1 MEGTLRLNV
10 RFEEDTSFQHPEF
23 TKVSVWV
30 ATYGENANKSN
41 ISKQA
46 FEKALPSL
54 VNVPIIGEYRESAED
69 FAGHGGKL
77 VIDDDGVQF
86 IQTTKAYG
94 VIPES
99 CNPRWE
105 LDENNVEYLVC
116 DGILWTGRY
125 EEANKVKENKN
136 NQSMEISATN
146 YFTDES
152 NGVLNITDFVFT
164 GICILGED
172 TTPCFPSAKMVYSFN
187 KEEIKEEFSLLLNE
201 IKKISSKE
209 GGNKVGRDEII
220 AKFSKLSNHE
230 QYEEIINN
238 TELSDEELEKQLF
251 ALSINDLKERVRES
265 LNEITYTK
273 SYPWGDTEELR
284 KYYLE
289 DVIPESNIAIC
300 ESNEKWYTY
309 FGIPYSED
317 GDKIILDEANAK
329 RYVRG
334 NWREMDEG
342 SSNQEPYEQAFSDV
356 VEKYNTKINSLMEE
370 LNTEKANFEATKS
383 ELDELKV
390 KNVDLQT
397 NFTSLEEEAKEL
409 REFKANTEKGIAEAE
424 IDDLVKEFT
433 ENSNIEEVEGFK
445 EVFENRYSKS
455 KEELESILKIFCF
468 DNGIVLGKKMKESKK
483 ANFSL
488 NDNVENNSNKSS
500 DWAFLDEALKN
511 K

>member
-77 VIDDDGVQF
+77 VIDDEGVQF
-86 IQTTKAYG
+86 VQTTKAYG

-317 GDKIILDEANAK
+317 GDKIILDEANSK

-334 NWREMDEG
+334 DWRE
-342 SSNQEPYEQAFSDV
+342 
-356 VEKYNTKINSLMEE
+356 I
-370 LNTEKANFEATKS
+370 
-383 ELDELKV
+383 
-390 KNVDLQT
+390 
-397 NFTSLEEEAKEL
+397 
-409 REFKANTEKGIAEAE
+409 
-424 IDDLVKEFT
+424 
-433 ENSNIEEVEGFK
+433 
-445 EVFENRYSKS
+445 
-455 KEELESILKIFCF
+455 
-468 DNGIVLGKKMKESKK
+468 
-483 ANFSL
+483 
-488 NDNVENNSNKSS
+488 
-500 DWAFLDEALKN
+500 
-511 K
+511 

>member
-54 VNVPIIGEYRESAED
+54 VNVPIIGEYKESAED

-201 IKKISSKE
+201 I
-209 GGNKVGRDEII
+209 
-220 AKFSKLSNHE
+220 
-230 QYEEIINN
+230 
-238 TELSDEELEKQLF
+238 
-251 ALSINDLKERVRES
+251 
-265 LNEITYTK
+265 
-273 SYPWGDTEELR
+273 
-284 KYYLE
+284 
-289 DVIPESNIAIC
+289 
-300 ESNEKWYTY
+300 
-309 FGIPYSED
+309 
-317 GDKIILDEANAK
+317 
-329 RYVRG
+329 
-334 NWREMDEG
+334 
-342 SSNQEPYEQAFSDV
+342 
-356 VEKYNTKINSLMEE
+356 
-370 LNTEKANFEATKS
+370 
-383 ELDELKV
+383 
-390 KNVDLQT
+390 
-397 NFTSLEEEAKEL
+397 
-409 REFKANTEKGIAEAE
+409 
-424 IDDLVKEFT
+424 
-433 ENSNIEEVEGFK
+433 
-445 EVFENRYSKS
+445 
-455 KEELESILKIFCF
+455 
-468 DNGIVLGKKMKESKK
+468 
-483 ANFSL
+483 
-488 NDNVENNSNKSS
+488 
-500 DWAFLDEALKN
+500 
-511 K
+511 

>member
-1 MEGTLRLNV
+1 
-10 RFEEDTSFQHPEF
+10 
-23 TKVSVWV
+23 
-30 ATYGENANKSN
+30 
-41 ISKQA
+41 
-46 FEKALPSL
+46 
-54 VNVPIIGEYRESAED
+54 
-69 FAGHGGKL
+69 
-77 VIDDDGVQF
+77 
-86 IQTTKAYG
+86 
-94 VIPES
+94 
-99 CNPRWE
+99 
-105 LDENNVEYLVC
+105 
-116 DGILWTGRY
+116 
-125 EEANKVKENKN
+125 
-136 NQSMEISATN
+136 
-146 YFTDES
+146 
-152 NGVLNITDFVFT
+152 
-164 GICILGED
+164 
-172 TTPCFPSAKMVYSFN
+172 MVYSFN
-187 KEEIKEEFSLLLNE
+187 KEGIKEEFSLLLNE

-209 GGNKVGRDEII
+209 GGNSVGRDEII
-220 AKFSKLSNHE
+220 AKFSKLSNYE

-251 ALSINDLKERVRES
+251 ALSIDDLRERISES

-273 SYPWGDTEELR
+273 SYPWGETEEVR

-289 DVIPESNIAIC
+289 DVIPELNIAIC
-300 ESNEKWYTY
+300 ESSEKWYTY

-334 NWREMDEG
+334 DWREMDEG
-342 SSNQEPYEQAFSDV
+342 SSNQEPYGQAFSDV

-390 KNVDLQT
+390 KNVDLQA

-433 ENSNIEEVEGFK
+433 DNSNIEEVEGFK
-445 EVFENRYSKS
+445 EIFENRYSKS

-468 DNGIVLGKKMKESKK
+468 DNGIVLGKKKKESKK